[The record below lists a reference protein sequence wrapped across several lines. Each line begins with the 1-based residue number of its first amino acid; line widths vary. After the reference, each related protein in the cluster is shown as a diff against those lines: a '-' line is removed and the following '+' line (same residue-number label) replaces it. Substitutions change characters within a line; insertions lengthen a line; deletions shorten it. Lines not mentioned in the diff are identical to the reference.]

1 MNVSY
6 DLLKIFYI
14 VAKNQS
20 ISKAAKV
27 LSVSQ
32 PAVSQSIQNLE
43 KALAGQLFIRSKKG
57 VTLTEEGKSLF
68 TYVNEGM
75 NLIYNGLEKFQELKN
90 LEVGKVKIGA
100 NPIISKHILMPYLK
114 KYHDKYPN
122 IEIELVHD
130 ITANLLKQLKI
141 GNIDIVI
148 MSVPRKN
155 FPDFEIS
162 GFKDVQDVFIA
173 NNKYYEKAKSSS
185 NIHELLKL
193 PIIVE
198 KNPSI
203 SRAYFDLLL
212 KSRNLDY
219 LPSMEVDSQD
229 LLIDFVA
236 NGFGIGFA
244 TKEYIEDELENQKVF
259 IIDVGQIPKR
269 KVGLAI
275 SKKGNISLSA
285 KKLVDLIKEN

>member
-1 MNVSY
+1 MNVNY
-6 DLLKIFYI
+6 DLLKVFHI
-14 VAKNQS
+14 VAVNQS
-20 ISKAAKV
+20 ISRAAKV
-27 LSVSQ
+27 LGVSQ

-43 KALAGQLFIRSKKG
+43 KALSGQLFIRSKKG
-57 VTLTEEGKSLF
+57 VALTEEGKILF

-75 NLIYNGLEKFQELKN
+75 NQIANGLEKFQELKN
-90 LEVGKVKIGA
+90 LDVGKVKIGA

-130 ITANLLKQLKI
+130 TTTNLLRQLKI
-141 GNIDIVI
+141 GNVDLVI
-148 MSVPRKN
+148 MSIPRKEL
-155 FPDFEIS
+155 PEIELF
-162 GFKDVQDVFIA
+162 GFQDIQDVFVA
-173 NNKYYEKAKSSS
+173 NSKYYEKAKESA

-198 KNPSI
+198 KQPSI
-203 SRAYFDLLL
+203 SRAYYDLLL
-212 KSRNLDY
+212 KSKNIEY
-219 LPSMEVDSQD
+219 KPSMEVDSQE

-244 TKEYIEDELENQKVF
+244 TKEYIEEEIENKKVF
-259 IIDVGQIPKR
+259 VIDVGQIPRR

-285 KKLVDLIKEN
+285 QKLVDLIKDN

>member
-1 MNVSY
+1 MNVNY
-6 DLLKIFYI
+6 DLLKVFYI

-20 ISKAAKV
+20 ISKAAKE
-27 LSVSQ
+27 LNVSQ

-43 KALAGQLFIRSKKG
+43 KSLAGQLFIRSKKG
-57 VTLTEEGKSLF
+57 VTLTEEGKALF
-68 TYVNEGM
+68 TDVNEGM
-75 NLIYNGLEKFQELKN
+75 NLIANGLEKFQEMRN
-90 LEVGKVKIGA
+90 LDVGKVRIGA

-122 IEIELVHD
+122 IEIELVHEST
-130 ITANLLKQLKI
+130 INLLKQLKI
-141 GNIDIVI
+141 GSIDLVV
-148 MSVPRKN
+148 MSVPRKVLV
-155 FPDFEIS
+155 DFEIY
-162 GFKDVQDVFIA
+162 GFQDVQDVFIA
-173 NNKYYEKAKSSS
+173 NSKYYEKAKSSS

-198 KNPSI
+198 KSPSI

-212 KSRNLDY
+212 KSRNLEY
-219 LPSMEVDSQD
+219 PPSMEVDSQD

-244 TKEYIEDELENQKVF
+244 TQEYIQDELESKKIF

-275 SKKGNISLSA
+275 SKKGNLSLSA
-285 KKLVDLIKEN
+285 QKLVDLIKEV